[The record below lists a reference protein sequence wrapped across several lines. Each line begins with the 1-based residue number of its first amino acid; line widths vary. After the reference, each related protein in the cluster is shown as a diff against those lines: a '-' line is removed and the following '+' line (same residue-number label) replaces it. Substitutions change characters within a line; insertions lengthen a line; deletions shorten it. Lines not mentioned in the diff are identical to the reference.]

1 VADSLGDLGLGHV
14 LDEAQLQDQALA
26 LVEVGEGAFQG
37 ELVVDQ
43 LEALVL
49 VADPL
54 RGVAI
59 GCDARE
65 AATVRGAR
73 VGGGAEDLDV
83 AIQVEQ
89 GRAMIQE

>member
-1 VADSLGDLGLGHV
+1 VCATDRHV
-14 LDEAQLQDQALA
+14 
-26 LVEVGEGAFQG
+26 
-37 ELVVDQ
+37 
-43 LEALVL
+43 
-49 VADPL
+49 
-54 RGVAI
+54 RVAI